1 MEFILSHDTDV
12 HVYVILG
19 WLLFSLILACVQTA
33 ILILHFDSYKIFL
46 YLTTQSLCRSGG
58 GDVPF
63 HLSNVGKCNKAFG
76 HLMGTVAYRALVI
89 VGKMEDQ
96 GLNVNCCI
104 ICNKTTFKSYPP
116 SIKAV
121 SWSTILEEKMGL
133 LVVHNIV
140 NGISFG
146 HLLCCTPV
154 CTPKFKTELAGRKQF
169 SLTDVCVANRCDLL

>member
-12 HVYVILG
+12 HVHVILG
-19 WLLFSLILACVQTA
+19 WLLFSLIFACKQTD
-33 ILILHFDSYKIFL
+33 HPHTPFDTYKICF

-104 ICNKTTFKSYPP
+104 IYNKTTFKSHPP

-121 SWSTILEEKMGL
+121 SCSTILEEKMGL
-133 LVVHNIV
+133 LVVHNTV

-154 CTPKFKTELAGRKQF
+154 CTPKFKE
-169 SLTDVCVANRCDLL
+169 

>member
-1 MEFILSHDTDV
+1 MEGNSHPHTPFDT
-12 HVYVILG
+12 
-19 WLLFSLILACVQTA
+19 
-33 ILILHFDSYKIFL
+33 YKICF

-63 HLSNVGKCNKAFG
+63 HLSSIGKCNKAFG

-104 ICNKTTFKSYPP
+104 IYNKTTFKSYPP

-121 SWSTILEEKMGL
+121 SCSTILEEKMGL
-133 LVVHNIV
+133 LVVHNTV

-146 HLLCCTPV
+146 HLLYCTPV
-154 CTPKFKTELAGRKQF
+154 CTPKFKE
-169 SLTDVCVANRCDLL
+169 